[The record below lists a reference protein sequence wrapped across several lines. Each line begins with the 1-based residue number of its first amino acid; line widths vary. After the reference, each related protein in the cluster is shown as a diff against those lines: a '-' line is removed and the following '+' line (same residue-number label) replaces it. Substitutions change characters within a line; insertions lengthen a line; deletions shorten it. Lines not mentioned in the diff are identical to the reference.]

1 MSYDDSLKSVG
12 AMKKVRSDKILIVRV
27 RTDMVKVLEV
37 KVLIV
42 KILTVEVLTVKV
54 LMVKVL
60 MVKVLCSLL
69 LNCDNNLL
77 KI

>member
-27 RTDMVKVLEV
+27 RTDTVKVLEV
-37 KVLIV
+37 KVLTV
-42 KILTVEVLTVKV
+42 EILT
-54 LMVKVL
+54 VKVL

-77 KI
+77 

>member
-27 RTDMVKVLEV
+27 RTDTVKVLEV
-37 KVLIV
+37 KVLV
-42 KILTVEVLTVKV
+42 VE
-54 LMVKVL
+54 VL

-69 LNCDNNLL
+69 LNCDNN
-77 KI
+77 